1 MAGIW
6 SALHW
11 WDEWQLRVLVLGS
24 LGVQWFL
31 LFAAPMRKYT
41 IPRWFR
47 TFIWLAYIGSDALAI
62 YALAT
67 LFNRHARGSSDYGGW
82 SRALEVLWA
91 PILLIHLGGQ
101 EEITAYNIE
110 DNELWTRHTVTLVSQ
125 VTVAVYAFC
134 KSWPTSGDRRLL
146 ASAILL
152 FVIGV
157 LSFSEKPWAQRR
169 ACINRLAAVSS
180 RVHGRGRR
188 KVNRCQLILTE
199 VEELVKR
206 CWRRTPRTRSKQED
220 PVLSDGD
227 KVHMILSDMSLLAA
241 SSDLIKQ
248 QKFTKQRTRIIRY
261 VEVEGTTTDEVAPT
275 EAGLEVEGNNTV
287 EMEEEL
293 ASAPRP
299 PSGDVEEMITK
310 QRTCSRKSADAI
322 RYIKVED
329 DGDQPVAPAGLEG
342 NNAVE
347 EESGCAPETED
358 VEEEDQVLRPL
369 SPMAEMGLKPW
380 LRRAFGLIYTRV
392 NVATTPTYLAYHMLL
407 VPSLHAAAIALFAT
421 SNKRGYDRWDVRVTY
436 TILAVTAALDIL
448 AETIRQLLYKLLS
461 AAGVPALCET
471 LPQYN
476 VIGSA
481 RRRARPVAGWLLRCA
496 ARLGLEEE
504 YLVCRRDE
512 SLYGRVAGFVMAGL
526 VGATSGSG
534 RAKGLDLASYR
545 AFTAGNWALSPGLQE
560 RCGPV
565 IRRSL
570 RESFDESVLVWHV
583 ATDLCFRRRPPPPA
597 GGDAGKRE
605 ECTRAI
611 SNYMAHLLSFRPD
624 MLMTGSRRHLL
635 AEAVEDVESIV
646 RDAKKRRWTDEEAAL
661 LEIIQE
667 EGKAEHPA
675 YPLIHDACRLSDE
688 LLGMLDDGSETGW
701 EVMYRVWLGMLC
713 YSASMCRGYLHAKS
727 LGEGG
732 EFLSFVWLVLSLKG
746 AKTLADKLQMP
757 EPDDQESTAGEGA
770 TTPAAI
776 PSIDNLEALVDEP
789 RKNH

>member
-24 LGVQWFL
+24 LGVQLFL

-67 LFNRHARGSSDYGGW
+67 LFNRHARGSGGYAGW
-82 SRALEVLWA
+82 PRALEVLWA

-134 KSWPTSGDRRLL
+134 KSWPSSGDRRLL

-188 KVNRCQLILTE
+188 KVNRCQLMLTE
-199 VEELVKR
+199 LEELVKR

-241 SSDLIKQ
+241 SSALMKR
-248 QKFTKQRTRIIRY
+248 QKFTRQRTRIRY
-261 VEVEGTTTDEVAPT
+261 IEVEGPTTDGVVAPT
-275 EAGLEVEGNNTV
+275 TAGPKVQANSTV
-287 EMEEEL
+287 EEEL
-293 ASAPRP
+293 TTTAPGP
-299 PSGDVEEMITK
+299 GHVEE
-310 QRTCSRKSADAI
+310 D
-322 RYIKVED
+322 
-329 DGDQPVAPAGLEG
+329 
-342 NNAVE
+342 
-347 EESGCAPETED
+347 
-358 VEEEDQVLRPL
+358 DQVLRPL
-369 SPMAEMGLKPW
+369 SPRAEMGLKPW

-392 NVATTPTYLAYHMLL
+392 NVVTTPTYLAYHMLL

-436 TILAVTAALDIL
+436 TILAVTAALDVL
-448 AETIRQLLYKLLS
+448 AETIRQLLYKVMS
-461 AAGVPALCET
+461 VVGVPALCET

-481 RRRARPVAGWLLRCA
+481 RRRARPATGWLLRWA

-526 VGATSGSG
+526 VGATSG
-534 RAKGLDLASYR
+534 RAKGLDLGSYR
-545 AFTAGNWALSPGLQE
+545 AFTAGNWAMGVDLQQ
-560 RCGPV
+560 RCGPT

-583 ATDLCFRRRPPPPA
+583 ATDLCFRRRPPPA
-597 GGDAGKRE
+597 AAGDAGKRE

-646 RDAKKRRWTDEEAAL
+646 RVAKKQRGIDEEAAL
-661 LEIIQE
+661 LELIEE
-667 EGKAEHPA
+667 EGKAEHPV
-675 YPLIHDACRLSDE
+675 YPLIHDACRLSKE
-688 LLGMLDDGSETGW
+688 LLEMLDDGSGTGW

-757 EPDDQESTAGEGA
+757 EPEPSYDQESTAGEEA
-770 TTPAAI
+770 TTAAPI
-776 PSIDNLEALVDEP
+776 TLTDDLELLVDQP
-789 RKNH
+789 MVI

>member
-67 LFNRHARGSSDYGGW
+67 LFNRHARGSSGYGGW

-101 EEITAYNIE
+101 EEITAYTIE

-134 KSWPTSGDRRLL
+134 KSWPSSGDRRLL

-220 PVLSDGD
+220 PVLSDGE

-241 SSDLIKQ
+241 SSDLIKR
-248 QKFTKQRTRIIRY
+248 QKFTKQRTRIRH
-261 VEVEGTTTDEVAPT
+261 V
-275 EAGLEVEGNNTV
+275 EVEGNNT
-287 EMEEEL
+287 MEEESS
-293 ASAPRP
+293 ASATGPGDIEEDQVLRP
-299 PSGDVEEMITK
+299 LSPSAEMITK
-310 QRTCSRKSADAI
+310 QHTLSHRKSADST
-322 RYIKVED
+322 RYIEVE
-329 DGDQPVAPAGLEG
+329 DGDQPV
-342 NNAVE
+342 E
-347 EESGCAPETED
+347 EVSACAPGPED
-358 VEEEDQVLRPL
+358 VDEEDQVLRPL

-407 VPSLHAAAIALFAT
+407 VPSLHASAIALFA
-421 SNKRGYDRWDVRVTY
+421 SSDKRGYDRWDVRVTY

-448 AETIRQLLYKLLS
+448 AKTIRQLLYKLMS

-526 VGATSGSG
+526 VGAATSSG
-534 RAKGLDLASYR
+534 RAKGLDLGSYR
-545 AFTAGNWALSPGLQE
+545 AFTAGNWALNPGLQQL
-560 RCGPV
+560 CGPG

-583 ATDLCFRRRPPPPA
+583 ATDLCFRRRPPPAA
-597 GGDAGKRE
+597 GRDAGKRE

-646 RDAKKRRWTDEEAAL
+646 RDAKKRRWIDEEAAL

-667 EGKAEHPA
+667 EGKTEHPA

>member
-67 LFNRHARGSSDYGGW
+67 LFNRHARGGGGYTGW

-134 KSWPTSGDRRLL
+134 KSWPSSGDRRLL

-188 KVNRCQLILTE
+188 KVNRCQLMLTE
-199 VEELVKR
+199 LEELVKR

-241 SSDLIKQ
+241 SSALTKR
-248 QKFTKQRTRIIRY
+248 QKFTKQRTRVRY
-261 VEVEGTTTDEVAPT
+261 IEVEGTNTDGVVAPAT
-275 EAGLEVEGNNTV
+275 AGPEVEGNNTL
-287 EMEEEL
+287 EEEL
-293 ASAPRP
+293 ATSPGP
-299 PSGDVEEMITK
+299 GDAEE
-310 QRTCSRKSADAI
+310 D
-322 RYIKVED
+322 
-329 DGDQPVAPAGLEG
+329 
-342 NNAVE
+342 
-347 EESGCAPETED
+347 
-358 VEEEDQVLRPL
+358 DQVLGPL
-369 SPMAEMGLKPW
+369 SPRAEMGLKPW
-380 LRRAFGLIYTRV
+380 LRSAFGLIYTRV
-392 NVATTPTYLAYHMLL
+392 NVATTPTYLAYHVLL

-421 SNKRGYDRWDVRVTY
+421 SDKRGYDCWDVRVTY
-436 TILAVTAALDIL
+436 TILAVTAALDVL
-448 AETIRQLLYKLLS
+448 AETIRQLLYKLMS

-496 ARLGLEEE
+496 ARVGLEEE

-534 RAKGLDLASYR
+534 RAKGLDLGSYR
-545 AFTAGNWALSPGLQE
+545 AFTAGNWALSSALQQ
-560 RCGPV
+560 RCGPT
-565 IRRSL
+565 IRGSL

-583 ATDLCFRRRPPPPA
+583 ATDLCFRRRPPPA
-597 GGDAGKRE
+597 AAGDAGKRE

-611 SNYMAHLLSFRPD
+611 SNYMAHLLSFQPD

-646 RDAKKRRWTDEEAAL
+646 RIAKKRRGIDEEATL
-661 LEIIQE
+661 LEIIEE

-688 LLGMLDDGSETGW
+688 LLGMLDDGSGTGW

-757 EPDDQESTAGEGA
+757 EPAYDQESTAGEEA
-770 TTPAAI
+770 TTAAPI
-776 PSIDNLEALVDEP
+776 RLTDDLELLVDQP
-789 RKNH
+789 MII